1 VPNRKSPPAVLL
13 RESYREGGR
22 TVKRTLAN
30 LSMLPPEAV
39 AALRAALK
47 GEHLVEAG
55 SLFEVESSLPC
66 GHVRAVRTA
75 MSRLGM
81 RDLVSSKPCPERDIV
96 LAMIAQRII
105 EPGSK
110 LETVS
115 MFGDSTLAQE
125 FGVQDVD
132 ENDLYAAMDWLA
144 ASQPFIERKLA
155 GRHLEEGATVLYD
168 VSSSSYYGKQC
179 PLAKR
184 GYNRD
189 GLRLPGIVYGLMTDT
204 DGRPVAVRVYPGDTA
219 DPVTV
224 PDQIDRLRGGF
235 GIARFVFVG
244 DRGMLTNTQIDR
256 LRQQEGCGWISCL
269 RSSDIRRLLE
279 TRDPSGAP
287 LFTQGNLAE
296 IIHPDF
302 PGERLVACYNP
313 VLAMDRA
320 CVRGELLES
329 TEKEL
334 ARLRDHVGRRRKKP
348 LTAAEIGVRAGRVI
362 NRYKVAKHFRLDI
375 ADNHFGWERDTE
387 SIAREAALDGI
398 YVVRTSETPE
408 SLSAPDAVRAYKR
421 LGDVEQAFRT
431 FKGVDLLIR
440 PIYHRLEDRVR
451 AHVLLCMLAYYVEWH
466 MRQAL
471 APLLYADE
479 ELEAARASRDP
490 VAKAQP
496 SENLKRKRARK
507 RTQDGLRLRRWD
519 GLLGALSTQVR
530 NTCCFGEGRTAVRFT
545 RDTMPKAFQLLEADH
560 ACWRNNKG
568 VPMYAERE
576 NGAGKRVEC
585 LPARVCA

>member
-1 VPNRKSPPAVLL
+1 MYIDIVPNRKSPPAILL
-13 RESYREGGR
+13 RESCREGGR

-47 GEHLVEAG
+47 GEHLVEAD
-55 SLFEVESSLPC
+55 SLFEIERSLPC

-115 MFGDSTLAQE
+115 LFGDSTLAQE

-144 ASQPFIERKLA
+144 ARQPFIERKLA
-155 GRHLEEGATVLYD
+155 GRHLAEGATVLYD

-189 GLRLPGIVYGLMTDT
+189 GLKLPGIVYGLMTDT

-256 LRQQEGCGWISCL
+256 LRKQEGCGWISCL

-279 TRDPSGAP
+279 TRF
-287 LFTQGNLAE
+287 L
-296 IIHPDF
+296 
-302 PGERLVACYNP
+302 
-313 VLAMDRA
+313 
-320 CVRGELLES
+320 
-329 TEKEL
+329 
-334 ARLRDHVGRRRKKP
+334 
-348 LTAAEIGVRAGRVI
+348 
-362 NRYKVAKHFRLDI
+362 
-375 ADNHFGWERDTE
+375 
-387 SIAREAALDGI
+387 SICE
-398 YVVRTSETPE
+398 
-408 SLSAPDAVRAYKR
+408 
-421 LGDVEQAFRT
+421 
-431 FKGVDLLIR
+431 
-440 PIYHRLEDRVR
+440 
-451 AHVLLCMLAYYVEWH
+451 
-466 MRQAL
+466 
-471 APLLYADE
+471 
-479 ELEAARASRDP
+479 
-490 VAKAQP
+490 
-496 SENLKRKRARK
+496 
-507 RTQDGLRLRRWD
+507 
-519 GLLGALSTQVR
+519 
-530 NTCCFGEGRTAVRFT
+530 
-545 RDTMPKAFQLLEADH
+545 
-560 ACWRNNKG
+560 
-568 VPMYAERE
+568 
-576 NGAGKRVEC
+576 
-585 LPARVCA
+585 

>member
-1 VPNRKSPPAVLL
+1 MYIDIVPNRKSPPAVLL

-144 ASQPFIERKLA
+144 ARQPFIERKLA
-155 GRHLEEGATVLYD
+155 GRHLAAGATVLYY
-168 VSSSSYYGKQC
+168 VTSSSYHASEC
-179 PLAKR
+179 PLAQR
-184 GYNRD
+184 GSNRD
-189 GLRLPGIVYGLMTDT
+189 GSGLPGIVHGLMTDT
-204 DGRPVAVRVYPGDTA
+204 GGRPVAVRVYPGDTA
-219 DPVTV
+219 DPATV
-224 PDQIDRLRGGF
+224 PDQIGRLRDDF
-235 GIARFVFVG
+235 GMARLVFAG
-244 DRGMLTNTQIDR
+244 DCGMLTSTQIDR
-256 LRQQEGCGWISCL
+256 LREQAGCGWISCL
-269 RSSDIRRLLE
+269 RSPDIRRLLE

-287 LFTQGNLAE
+287 LFTHGNLAE
-296 IIHPDF
+296 ITHPDF
-302 PGERLVACYNP
+302 PGERLVACCNP
-313 VLAMDRA
+313 LLAADRA
-320 CVRGELLES
+320 RMHGELPES
-329 TEKEL
+329 AEKEP
-334 ARLRDHVGRRRKKP
+334 GRR
-348 LTAAEIGVRAGRVI
+348 
-362 NRYKVAKHFRLDI
+362 
-375 ADNHFGWERDTE
+375 RDTE

-398 YVVRTSETPE
+398 CVVRTSETPG

-421 LGDVEQAFRT
+421 LGDVELALRV
-431 FKGVDLLIR
+431 FKGTDLRIG
-440 PIYHRLEDRVR
+440 PSCHRLEDHARTH
-451 AHVLLCMLAYYVEWH
+451 ALLGMLAHYVKWH

-471 APLLYADE
+471 APLLHADK
-479 ELEAARASRDP
+479 ELDAARAGSDP
-490 VAKAQP
+490 VTRAQP
-496 SENLKRKRARK
+496 TENLKCKRDK
-507 RTQDGLRLRRWD
+507 KSMPDGLRPRCWE
-519 GLLGALSTQVR
+519 GLLDALSTQVR
-530 NTCCFGEGRTAVRFT
+530 STCRAGEGRTAVRFT
-545 RDTMPKAFQLLEADH
+545 RDTEPNAFQTRVFQLLEADH
-560 ACWRNNKG
+560 ACWQYNKAVPGRRNGKIT
-568 VPMYAERE
+568 RE
-576 NGAGKRVEC
+576 GA
-585 LPARVCA
+585 